1 MSLLTLCTLVLFP
14 LISQISTSLFNPR
27 PFDRLLSARQV
38 SQNTSNDLLVDLG
51 YEQYQGVHNESTGL
65 NTWKG

>member
-1 MSLLTLCTLVLFP
+1 MSLLTLCTLVLFT
-14 LISQISTSLFNPR
+14 LISQISTSPFNPR
-27 PFDRLLSARQV
+27 PFDQLLSARQV
-38 SQNTSNDLLVDLG
+38 SQNTSNELLVDLG